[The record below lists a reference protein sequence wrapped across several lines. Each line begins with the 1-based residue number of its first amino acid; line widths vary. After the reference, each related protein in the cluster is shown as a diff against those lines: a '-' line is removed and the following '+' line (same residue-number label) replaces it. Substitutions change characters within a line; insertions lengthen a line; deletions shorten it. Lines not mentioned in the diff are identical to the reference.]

1 MFVDELLLRKA
12 SENNLFFR
20 KYLGGF
26 TTVTPTPAYATCQ
39 CNKQMANTQMI
50 DTLNNLISN
59 SCPVG
64 RTPLFPSYCNEN
76 PVFQSVMYGNI
87 SSVFNSSNILDEFES
102 GVDSC
107 TASQIDLLGNRQ
119 CIVGSYC
126 RDETCKDC
134 DCYNQSFSSWYGDL
148 PETEAESSTVIWY
161 NNEVR
166 FTINVFLYCTITAH
180 SIVALSF
187 GSSYA
192 YLVP

>member
-1 MFVDELLLRKA
+1 M
-12 SENNLFFR
+12 
-20 KYLGGF
+20 
-26 TTVTPTPAYATCQ
+26 TPAPAYAACQ
-39 CNKQMANTQMI
+39 CDKRMINTQLI
-50 DTLNNLISN
+50 DTLNDLISN

-64 RTPLFPSYCNEN
+64 RTPVFPSYCNEN

-87 SSVFNSSNILDEFES
+87 SSVFNSSLILDEFGS
-102 GVDSC
+102 GGNVDSC
-107 TASQIDLLGNRQ
+107 TASQIDILGNMQ

-148 PETEAESSTVIWY
+148 PEPEAESSTVIWY

-166 FTINVFLYCTITAH
+166 CTIKFLYCIIIDH

-192 YLVP
+192 DLVP